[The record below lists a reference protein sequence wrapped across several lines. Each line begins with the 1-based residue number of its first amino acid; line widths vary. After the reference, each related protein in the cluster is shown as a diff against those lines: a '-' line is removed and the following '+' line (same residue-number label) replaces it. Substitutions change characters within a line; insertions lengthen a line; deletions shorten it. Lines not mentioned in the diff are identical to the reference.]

1 MHSSAVYP
9 NKKGNMENAPL
20 NWIVFELAFA
30 KDSDKV
36 SAEVSNY
43 CAMLLEGL
51 LHNIDKSKTVS

>member
-1 MHSSAVYP
+1 MHSSVVYP

-36 SAEVSNY
+36 SAEVSSY
-43 CAMLLEGL
+43 CSMLLEGL
-51 LHNIDKSKTVS
+51 LHNIEKAKTVS